1 MASLI
6 MYIVLIGLIILIIIL
21 TFKLVQVSGRY
32 DDVSERIYF
41 QELDKLERHKKM
53 MREADE
59 NPEHIDVLNKK

>member
-21 TFKLVQVSGRY
+21 TFGMVQVAGRY

-59 NPEHIDVLNKK
+59 NPEYIDTLDKK

>member
-1 MASLI
+1 MVSLI
-6 MYIVLIGLIILIIIL
+6 IYTILIGLIILIIIL
-21 TFKLVQVSGRY
+21 TFSMIQVAGRY

-59 NPEHIDVLNKK
+59 NPEHIDTLDKK

>member
-21 TFKLVQVSGRY
+21 TFGMVQVAGRY

-41 QELDKLERHKKM
+41 LELDKLERHKKM

>member
-21 TFKLVQVSGRY
+21 TFGMVQVSGRY

>member
-32 DDVSERIYF
+32 DYVSERIYF

>member
-6 MYIVLIGLIILIIIL
+6 IYTILIGLIILIIIL

-59 NPEHIDVLNKK
+59 NPEHIDTLDKK